1 MGRRRGETRGVM
13 RGERAP
19 NRASDDDVA
28 SWREQGWALLEGL
41 IDPATID
48 AALEDV
54 HRVLPTAAEYH
65 ADPRRVTEQYLGVPP
80 PSRDRFRWPPEGP
93 GFRPEQHRWGAEF
106 PFPGGRLN
114 RLCVHPAI
122 VDFVVR
128 ALDTKEIRL
137 YQAQVNAKYTGA
149 ANYEQPLHT
158 DRNHSWLPAHPDAEW
173 WHVETFVYLSDVD
186 RRHRADAPRSAGRD
200 APRPVDDAVPPARR
214 APRRLRRRTTGAW
227 PAWLGPRLP
236 HRRVPPRR
244 RPDRAERRAV
254 PVERELQGREPR
266 MDRLHRDPT
275 ARDRPQLREV
285 RGALD
290 TARARAARLPGTRP
304 RNLDA
309 RAPRPHRAALPRAGS
324 HAVAERTR

>member
-1 MGRRRGETRGVM
+1 MRRERG
-13 RGERAP
+13 P

-65 ADPRRVTEQYLGVPP
+65 ADPRRITEQYLGVPP

-173 WHVETFVYLSDVD
+173 RHVETFVYLSDVTD
-186 RRHRADAPRSAGRD
+186 GTAPTHLVPLDATRHVPSTT
-200 APRPVDDAVPPARR
+200 PFLRPDEHLDVYAAEQPARGRRGSVLVYRTDVFHRGVDLTEPNGARFLLNVSYKAASHEWIAFTAIQPR
-214 APRRLRRRTTGAW
+214 ATA
-227 PAWLGPRLP
+227 
-236 HRRVPPRR
+236 HNFVKF
-244 RPDRAERRAV
+244 
-254 PVERELQGREPR
+254 VERSTPRELELLGFPAPGHAIWTPELLDLTALRYPELDLTPWRNALGRS
-266 MDRLHRDPT
+266 
-275 ARDRPQLREV
+275 
-285 RGALD
+285 
-290 TARARAARLPGTRP
+290 RA
-304 RNLDA
+304 
-309 RAPRPHRAALPRAGS
+309 
-324 HAVAERTR
+324 